1 MAAIYKKEVRSYF
14 TSMIGCVFIA
24 FALGIISLYFYAVNL
39 SSGYPYLGYSLSG
52 TMVIFMIL
60 IPVLT
65 MKSMAEDRRQKT
77 DQMLLT
83 APVTTWKII
92 ISKYMAMITVFMV
105 PVCVIL
111 FYPPIMAQYGTIS
124 YAMAYTSILGFA
136 LFGFL
141 AIALGL
147 FISSITESQVI
158 AAVVTFL
165 ILFVSYMAEAIAD
178 LIPSTAWVSF
188 AALAILA
195 AIVALIIYY
204 LTQSFGLGLIVA
216 VVGIGGL
223 LIKYLVNSG
232 SFEGLMGDFISSL
245 SLTAH
250 FNNFVSGM
258 IDIPGIIFY
267 LSGSF
272 LFLFLSVQ
280 AVEKRR
286 WC

>member
-39 SSGYPYLGYSLSG
+39 SSGYPYMGYSLSA

-92 ISKYMAMITVFMV
+92 ISKYMAMVTVFMV
-105 PVCVIL
+105 PVCIIL
-111 FYPPIMAQYGTIS
+111 FYPMIMAQYGTIS

-165 ILFVSYMAEAIAD
+165 ILFVSYMAEAIAE

-195 AIVALIIYY
+195 AVVALIIYY
-204 LTQSFGLGLIVA
+204 MTQSFGLGLIVA

-223 LIKYLVNSG
+223 LIKYLVNSS

>member
-39 SSGYPYLGYSLSG
+39 SSGYPYLGYSLSA
-52 TMVIFMIL
+52 TM
-60 IPVLT
+60 
-65 MKSMAEDRRQKT
+65 
-77 DQMLLT
+77 
-83 APVTTWKII
+83 
-92 ISKYMAMITVFMV
+92 
-105 PVCVIL
+105 
-111 FYPPIMAQYGTIS
+111 
-124 YAMAYTSILGFA
+124 
-136 LFGFL
+136 FGFL

-165 ILFVSYMAEAIAD
+165 ILFVSYMAEAIAK

-188 AALAILA
+188 AALAIVA
-195 AIVALIIYY
+195 AIVALIVYY

-216 VVGIGGL
+216 IVGIGGL
-223 LIKYLVNSG
+223 LIKYLVNSS
-232 SFEGLMGDFISSL
+232 SFEGLVGDLISSL

-250 FNNFVSGM
+250 FNNFVSGI